1 MKKAL
6 LIIDFQNSL
15 VEEKPFRIETIT
27 KNIKTLLEACREK
40 NIEVIYVQHEEED
53 LYRRCSHTVSAA

>member
-27 KNIKTLLEACREK
+27 KNIKILLEACREK
-40 NIEVIYVQHEEED
+40 IPK
-53 LYRRCSHTVSAA
+53 